1 MEDKVILEKR
11 AKEFVDKTS
20 TPPFLYEIPVEIAR
34 QKLEDLQSEPV
45 YKFPANVLKVNFKT
59 TEYGCI
65 NVYLIIPVNKIKI
78 NKVIFYTHGAGW
90 VYGSF
95 HTHEKLVR
103 ELCARTNSIV
113 VFPEYTRSPEA
124 KYPIAIEECY
134 EVLCAI
140 PALLRFANINIYNYE
155 LIVCGDSVG
164 GNMATVM
171 SILSKY
177 RNGPK
182 ISKQL
187 LYYPVTN
194 DDFNTKSYNKFSEGY
209 YLSKKSMEYFWN
221 QYAPNKSD
229 RNNIT
234 ASPLKATIKNL
245 KGLPNTMIINGEAD
259 VLRSEGYDY
268 AGKLM
273 EAGVSVTQIQFKG
286 MIHDFVMLNSLDQSN
301 ACRSAMNVSVD
312 WINQNQNIGF

>member
-1 MEDKVILEKR
+1 MKDKVILEKK
-11 AKEFVDKTS
+11 AQEFIDKTS
-20 TPPFLYEIPVEIAR
+20 KPPFLYELPVEMAR
-34 QKLEDLQSEPV
+34 KKLEELQNQPV
-45 YKFPANVLKVNFKT
+45 YKFPANVLKINFKT
-59 TEYGCI
+59 KKYECI
-65 NVYLIIPVNKIKI
+65 NVYLLIPINNISI

-103 ELCARTNSIV
+103 ELCARTNSILI
-113 VFPEYTRSPEA
+113 FPEYTRSPEA
-124 KYPIAIEECY
+124 RYPVAIEECY

-140 PALLRFANINIYNYE
+140 PILLRFANINICNYD
-155 LIVCGDSVG
+155 LIVSGDSVG

-194 DDFNTKSYNKFSEGY
+194 DNFETESYNKFSEGY

-221 QYAPNKSD
+221 QYTPNIND

-234 ASPLKATIKNL
+234 SSPLKATIDDL
-245 KGLPNTMIINGEAD
+245 KGLPDTMIINGEVD
-259 VLRSEGYDY
+259 VLRSEGNDY
-268 AGKLM
+268 TSKLM
-273 EAGVSVTQIQFKG
+273 EAGVNVTQIQFKG
-286 MIHDFVMLNSLDQSN
+286 MIHDFVMLNSLNSSN
-301 ACRSAMNVSVD
+301 ACRAAMNVSVN
-312 WINQNQNIGF
+312 WINQNKNIEF